1 MAQADQAR
9 LDGNNSI
16 MISRSPDDA
25 SRRTWDV
32 VIVGGGILGVCHA
45 LEATRRKLSVL
56 LLERD
61 DFGGATSWA
70 SHRIVHGGLRYI
82 QSLDFARH
90 HESWRERRWFLA
102 HFPDLVRPLPCLM
115 PLYNV
120 GLKRTDMMRAAFF
133 LNDVLSSGRNDQL
146 DDRHRIPAGRIL
158 SAKETRE
165 WFPDVESA
173 GLRGGALW
181 HDAMLIC
188 PQRVLMELLR
198 WTCVGGGTALNYTAV
213 TSIQRESPS
222 VFCVRTHDRVSDSER
237 EFRARNVINCAG
249 SWAAQLHTETPG
261 SGFAGPPF
269 SLAFSIVLDRPPL
282 SKAAVAVSPRQRGK
296 PMYFLVPFQGKMLAG
311 TAHVAWSGP
320 DQKGRP
326 TEQQIELL
334 VRDLNDAVPGLNAAA
349 CDVLRTFS
357 GLLPAI
363 RTGSSATY
371 DRPIRRIHPSSTAHS
386 RFLSVWGVKY
396 TTARST
402 AERTMRL
409 LFPDCSTT
417 ELSQPEPVRGLD
429 WSQWLPPSNSERTRR
444 KEILA
449 RIIQNEAVVT
459 LGDLLYRRTDW
470 GTLPQAAVDARLE
483 IASLFD
489 LDTDDAINAL
499 ASPSALAS

>member
-1 MAQADQAR
+1 MAQADQAL
-9 LDGNNSI
+9 LDRNNST
-16 MISRSPDDA
+16 MIYRSPNDA

-32 VIVGGGILGVCHA
+32 VVVGGGILGVCHA
-45 LEATRRKLSVL
+45 LEAARRKLSVL

-120 GLKRTDMMRAAFF
+120 GLKRTDTMRAAFF
-133 LNDVLSSGRNDQL
+133 LNDLVSSGRNDQL
-146 DDRHRIPAGRIL
+146 DEQHRIPAGRIL

-165 WFPDVESA
+165 LFPDVERA

-188 PQRVLMELLR
+188 PQRVLIELLR
-198 WTCVGGGTALNYTAV
+198 WSCVGGGTALNYTAV
-213 TSIQRESPS
+213 TSIRRESPS
-222 VFCVRTHDRVSDSER
+222 IFYVRAHDRVSDSER
-237 EFRARNVINCAG
+237 EFRARDVINCAG
-249 SWAAQLHTETPG
+249 SWAAQLHTEMPG
-261 SGFAGPPF
+261 SGFAAPPF

-296 PMYFLVPFQGKMLAG
+296 PVYFLVPFQGKMLAG
-311 TAHVAWSGP
+311 TAHVAWSDP
-320 DQKGRP
+320 DLKGRP
-326 TEQQIELL
+326 TEQQVEFL
-334 VRDLNDAVPGLNAAA
+334 VRDLNDAAPGLNVAA
-349 CDVLRTFS
+349 CDVLRIFS
-357 GLLPAI
+357 GLLPAT
-363 RTGSSATY
+363 RTGSSATH
-371 DRPIRRIHPSSTAHS
+371 DRPIRRIHPSSTLHS

-396 TTARST
+396 TTARSA

-409 LFPDCSTT
+409 LFPDRSTT
-417 ELSQPEPVRGLD
+417 ELPQPEPMRGLD
-429 WSQWLPPSNSERTRR
+429 WSRWLPPSNSERSRR
-444 KEILA
+444 RELLA
-449 RIIQNEAVVT
+449 KIIQTEAIVT

-470 GTLPQAAVDARLE
+470 GTLPQAAVDARSD
-483 IASLFD
+483 IASLLN
-489 LDTDDAINAL
+489 LDTDDPVNAL
-499 ASPSALAS
+499 ASSHALAS